1 MHECWEMK
9 IAEIIKKT
17 FLFVA
22 GFILISFQADNHKMS
37 VRMESKRLF
46 NGKVVIVK
54 ADLFFKYAEGFL
66 LMHYFYPTD
75 YLFITNS
82 KGEVKMYFPDKNEVM
97 SQQNQMFAS
106 DNDALYFF
114 LSNQVNDLGLKEM
127 GYSVIKTRFEEGIT
141 ITDWLPPSWQI
152 GKISKVELAHE
163 NYLPIYTA
171 YYNEKNKAVRK
182 VYFTNYFISSAAAL
196 PQRITEIEYLPNGDS
211 IISRKIYSDIKFDL
225 NASSE
230 YFDFKIPDDA
240 KPITLQKK

>member
-1 MHECWEMK
+1 MR
-9 IAEIIKKT
+9 ITNIIKKA
-17 FLFVA
+17 LIPA
-22 GFILISFQADNHKMS
+22 LGLILISFTSDNHRLS

-54 ADLFFKYAEGFL
+54 ADLFFKYTEGTL

-97 SQQNQMFAS
+97 IQQNQIFAS

-127 GYSVIKTRFEEGIT
+127 GYSVASTRFEEGIT
-141 ITDWLPPSWQI
+141 ITSWLPPSWQI
-152 GKISKVELAHE
+152 GRISKVELAHE

-171 YYNEKNKAVRK
+171 YYNEKSKAIRK
-182 VYFTNYFISSAAAL
+182 VYFTNYYISSAAAL

-225 NASSE
+225 NASNE
-230 YFDFKIPDDA
+230 YFDFKIPANA
-240 KPITLQKK
+240 KPITLQKKQ

>member
-1 MHECWEMK
+1 
-9 IAEIIKKT
+9 
-17 FLFVA
+17 
-22 GFILISFQADNHKMS
+22 
-37 VRMESKRLF
+37 MESKRLF

-54 ADLFFKYAEGFL
+54 ADLFFKYTEGTL

-97 SQQNQMFAS
+97 IQQNQIFAS

-127 GYSVIKTRFEEGIT
+127 GYSVASTRFEEGIT
-141 ITDWLPPSWQI
+141 ITSWLPPSWQI
-152 GKISKVELAHE
+152 GRISKVELAHE

-171 YYNEKNKAVRK
+171 YYNEKSKAIRK
-182 VYFTNYFISSAAAL
+182 VYFTNYFMSSAAAL

-211 IISRKIYSDIKFDL
+211 IISRKIYSEIKFDL
-225 NASSE
+225 NASNE
-230 YFDFKIPDDA
+230 YFDFKIPANA
-240 KPITLQKK
+240 KPITLQKKQ

>member
-1 MHECWEMK
+1 MG
-9 IAEIIKKT
+9 ITNIIKKAIIPA
-17 FLFVA
+17 L
-22 GFILISFQADNHKMS
+22 GLILISFSSDIHRLS

-54 ADLFFKYAEGFL
+54 ADLFFKYTEGTL

-97 SQQNQMFAS
+97 IQQNQIFAS

-127 GYSVIKTRFEEGIT
+127 GYSVASTRFEEGIT
-141 ITDWLPPSWQI
+141 ITSWLPPSWQI
-152 GKISKVELAHE
+152 GRISKVELAHE

-171 YYNEKNKAVRK
+171 YYNEKSKAIRK
-182 VYFTNYFISSAAAL
+182 VYFTNYFMSSAAAL

-225 NASSE
+225 NASNE
-230 YFDFKIPDDA
+230 YFDFKIPANA
-240 KPITLQKK
+240 KPITLQKKQ

>member
-1 MHECWEMK
+1 MK
-9 IAEIIKKT
+9 TRDIAKLT
-17 FLFVA
+17 MFLA
-22 GFILISFQADNHKMS
+22 MGIGLISFRSDNHRLS

-46 NGKVVIVK
+46 NGKVAIVK
-54 ADLFFKYAEGFL
+54 ADLFFKYTEGLL

-75 YLFITNS
+75 YLFITNN
-82 KGEVKMYFPDKNEVM
+82 KGEVKMYFPDKNEVV
-97 SQQNQMFAS
+97 SQQNQIFAS

-114 LSNQVNDLGLKEM
+114 LSNQVNDLGLKDM
-127 GYSVIKTRFEEGIT
+127 GYSVMATHFEEGIT
-141 ITDWLPPSWQI
+141 VTDWLPPSWQL

-171 YYNEKNKAVRK
+171 YYNEKNKAIRK
-182 VYFTNYFISSAAAL
+182 VYFSNYSMSNAAAL

-240 KPITLQKK
+240 KPITLQTK